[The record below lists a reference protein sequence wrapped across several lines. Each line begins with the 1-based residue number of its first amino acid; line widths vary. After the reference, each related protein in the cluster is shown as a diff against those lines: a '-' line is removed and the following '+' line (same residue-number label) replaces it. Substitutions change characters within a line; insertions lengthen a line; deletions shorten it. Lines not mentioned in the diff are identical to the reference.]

1 MVRKKPAAEQ
11 QPADAEKPK
20 RAYRRRGVS
29 LPTESAAKPMT
40 TVKVPGGKLVVLFV
54 AD

>member
-1 MVRKKPAAEQ
+1 MARKKTNPD
-11 QPADAEKPK
+11 QPPTDAERPK